1 MVKGYEGL
9 STAAPGAKKRPRMRG
24 YVLKMMRNL
33 TDVITVVQFGKAN
46 ARPTALKAGSEGG
59 AMTAMTTTTVFR
71 VEPEPWYERAACRGR
86 DADCFFPEKGGS
98 TRAAKRICQTCVVQ
112 VECLEYAL
120 ANDERFGIWGGM
132 SERER
137 RRLKKRAC

>member
-1 MVKGYEGL
+1 MRA
-9 STAAPGAKKRPRMRG
+9 ST
-24 YVLKMMRNL
+24 LKMMRNV

-46 ARPTALKAGSEGG
+46 ARPTALKVGSEGG

-71 VEPEPWYERAACRGR
+71 VEPQPWYERAACRGR

-112 VECLEYAL
+112 AECLEYAL